1 MVRPGLHFPAMC
13 IQRADAVN
21 VGGGGKYFGRIGG
34 GVTQRRTR
42 AVNASLTA
50 G

>member
-1 MVRPGLHFPAMC
+1 MC

-21 VGGGGKYFGRIGG
+21 VMGGGKYLGKRLAGRHAK
-34 GVTQRRTR
+34 VDADR